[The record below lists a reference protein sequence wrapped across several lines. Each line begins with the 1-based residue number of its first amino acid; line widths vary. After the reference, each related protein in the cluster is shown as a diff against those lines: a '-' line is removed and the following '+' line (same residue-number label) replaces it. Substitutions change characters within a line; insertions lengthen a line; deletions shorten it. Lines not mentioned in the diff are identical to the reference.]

1 MRRLKSERMAVI
13 VVVIVALVGIG
24 LLVAGE
30 RNSDAQHPI
39 WRAVLLNLGG
49 LFVASAT
56 LAFVWEV
63 IGKRVFSQEVLA
75 AAGVG
80 ADTRA
85 AGLRA
90 ISGKYLDVADW
101 PDLFRHATEIDLVVS
116 WGATWRR
123 TYEREINEWSGRGKV
138 RLRVLLPDHSDEEL
152 VGHLA
157 KRFDKEPEYVHARID
172 ETASYYRSLQ
182 GRAGS
187 GSSVT
192 VRFIKRA
199 PVWAYYR
206 LGATVV
212 ATLYPASLESTP
224 EVPAFVL
231 EGRGEMGQFF
241 TNQFESCWAEAQEGA

>member
-1 MRRLKSERMAVI
+1 MAA
-13 VVVIVALVGIG
+13 VVVGIVALVGVG

-30 RNSDAQHPI
+30 HNSDAQHPI
-39 WRAVLLNLGG
+39 WRAILLNLGG

-56 LAFVWEV
+56 LAFIWEL

-90 ISGKYLDVADW
+90 ISGKYLAVAVW
-101 PDLFRHATEIDLVVS
+101 ADLFRHATEIDLVVS

-123 TYEREINEWSGRGKV
+123 TYEREINEWIGRPKV
-138 RLRVLLPDHSDEEL
+138 ALRVLLPDPADDEL
-152 VGHLA
+152 VGHLS
-157 KRFDKEPEYVHARID
+157 KRFDKTPDYVRERIN
-172 ETASYYRSLQ
+172 ETASYYRGLQ
-182 GRAGS
+182 ERAGG
-187 GSSVT
+187 GSTVT
-192 VRFIKRA
+192 VGFINRA

-212 ATLYPASLESTP
+212 ATLYPASLASTP

-231 EGRGEMGQFF
+231 EERGEMGQFF
-241 TNQFESCWAEAQEGA
+241 SNQFKACWTEAQEGA